1 MSGASAASASRKGH
15 TAKRA
20 AGSGR
25 GKEMSNWDWLAKA
38 AIACW
43 AISIAGKLLIMV
55 AGEMSL
61 IRRPNF
67 VGIFDLTGLVSSGCA
82 HCFTDSPLDLSALRK
97 GELGLC

>member
-1 MSGASAASASRKGH
+1 
-15 TAKRA
+15 
-20 AGSGR
+20 
-25 GKEMSNWDWLAKA
+25 MSNWDWLAKA

-67 VGIFDLTGLVSSGCA
+67 VGVFDLTGLVA
-82 HCFTDSPLDLSALRK
+82 VALTVSLILRWIFRRF
-97 GELGLC
+97 ERAN